1 MGWRVGNVSI
11 YVSTIVSSLVQ
22 TAQLRFSYESSGD
35 LISSAVAVT
44 KPSLECPIPDYDAS
58 NFPQELQTIVSP
70 SIAPVNPTSFCT
82 DIRSLMG
89 AAAKLAT
96 LDSALF
102 TSITSTTSGVIS
114 LSQLC
119 SALEHRLLSLQL
131 VHPTQLSQRTISIL
145 VHDACR
151 IAILISM
158 TYHFRDFKPHSA
170 TFRSLRAQLIGIIEK
185 IGSLDEGLLDEGLR
199 QMLLWAC
206 WMGGMASTAHDWFPS
221 RIQFYMQK
229 LHYTCWEELEGC
241 MVKFIWTLKMHDSQ
255 SLELWRA
262 VQAHKS
268 SILQLDLDEATQ
280 PEQSFNIYFDV

>member
-1 MGWRVGNVSI
+1 
-11 YVSTIVSSLVQ
+11 
-22 TAQLRFSYESSGD
+22 
-35 LISSAVAVT
+35 
-44 KPSLECPIPDYDAS
+44 
-58 NFPQELQTIVSP
+58 
-70 SIAPVNPTSFCT
+70 
-82 DIRSLMG
+82 MG
-89 AAAKLAT
+89 AASKLAT

-102 TSITSTTSGVIS
+102 ANITSTSSGIIS
-114 LSQLC
+114 FSQFC

-131 VHPTQLSQRTISIL
+131 PHPVQPSQRMIPVL

-151 IAILISM
+151 IATLISM

-170 TFRSLRAQLIGIIEK
+170 TFRSLRTQLIGIIEK
-185 IGSLDEGLLDEGLR
+185 IERLDEGLLDEGLR

-206 WMGGMASTAHDWFPS
+206 WMGGMASTAHDWFPG

-280 PEQSFNIYFDV
+280 PEQSFNIYFNV